1 MKYGAQILMDD
12 LLVRLAADCPWRD
25 EPLWEL
31 RCGRF
36 TDLPPRRPSD
46 LPPAQMRLRV
56 VKGGRS

>member
-1 MKYGAQILMDD
+1 MDD